1 MASNSTSLENMYA
14 RLALD
19 EEESGEVIEGIS
31 EKIQPPPQ
39 FVLIGSFLTEKNI
52 NFQAMKNVLASIWRP
67 REGME
72 IHDLGDRRY
81 SFIFYHAL
89 DLQKVIDGGPWTC
102 EQSLLL
108 YRRLENN
115 EDARLITLNRMEI
128 WVQIYD
134 LPTGML
140 SSKIMESIGNY
151 VGVFVKADPQNL
163 NGGWKMYYRIRVV
176 MDTDKPLKRRMKVKR
191 EGGEWTWINFKYER
205 LSTFC
210 FVCGLMG
217 HSDRDCGIVY
227 ANPDKNIERAYGT
240 WLRALGRSGK
250 NQNIGARWLRNGG
263 EGEQNW
269 RGNSGGTQT
278 RDAANQEAVMGERF
292 MEIDGQI
299 TEIIGETGAIR
310 FNQNNHGGGS
320 QMCNTKHGDMIAENP
335 QTLEKETIITDP
347 KRKRGM
353 RNLMRQQM

>member
-1 MASNSTSLENMYA
+1 MASNSTSLEDMYA

-19 EEESGEVIEGIS
+19 EEESGGVIEGTS
-31 EKIQPPPQ
+31 EKIQQQPQ

-52 NFQAMKNVLASIWRP
+52 NFQAMQNVLASIWRP

-72 IHDLGDRRY
+72 IHDMGDRRY

-89 DLQKVIDGGPWTC
+89 DLQKVIDGGPWTF

-115 EDARLITLNRMEI
+115 EDACLITLNRMEI

-134 LPTGML
+134 LPTCML

-163 NGGWKMYYRIRVV
+163 NGGWKIYYRIRVV

-210 FVCGLMG
+210 FVCGLLG

-227 ANPDKNIERAYGT
+227 ANPDKNI
-240 WLRALGRSGK
+240 
-250 NQNIGARWLRNGG
+250 
-263 EGEQNW
+263 
-269 RGNSGGTQT
+269 
-278 RDAANQEAVMGERF
+278 
-292 MEIDGQI
+292 
-299 TEIIGETGAIR
+299 
-310 FNQNNHGGGS
+310 
-320 QMCNTKHGDMIAENP
+320 
-335 QTLEKETIITDP
+335 
-347 KRKRGM
+347 
-353 RNLMRQQM
+353 